1 MTIRTS
7 LTFTLA
13 LTLCAACGVEEEAE
27 PTETPAAESPP
38 AEAAPAEAAPAEE
51 AAEAPAAEAAPAPDG
66 DTMTVAQLRS
76 AFEADQDGTVGREV
90 TVTGVFSSATRVGG
104 ELNNVSLLQ
113 TRDDDFFSSVVCA
126 FGDDPPES
134 VDLTQYAP
142 ITVRGT
148 VRERFDRAAL
158 EDCAVVSQ

>member
-1 MTIRTS
+1 MTYRTLIS
-7 LTFTLA
+7 SALA
-13 LTLCAACGVEEEAE
+13 LTLFAACGAEEEAE
-27 PTETPAAESPP
+27 PAEPPAAESPP
-38 AEAAPAEAAPAEE
+38 AEEAPEAP
-51 AAEAPAAEAAPAPDG
+51 AEAPAAAAAPAADG
-66 DTMTVAQLRS
+66 DSMTVAQLRA

-113 TRDDDFFSSVVCA
+113 TRDDDFFSSIVCA
-126 FGDDPPES
+126 FGDDPPAS

-148 VRERFDRAAL
+148 VRERFDRASL
-158 EDCAVVSQ
+158 DDCAVVSQ